1 MQLNR
6 SVMGIVFFIPV
17 CVIALFESQLD
28 PSTHRWVKDWFS
40 SPDEGGED
48 APHFQDPVVTGE
60 DAERGLQISK
70 VPFSEI
76 IKQFP
81 DTTHVS
87 SLSA

>member
-1 MQLNR
+1 
-6 SVMGIVFFIPV
+6 MGIVFFIPV

-87 SLSA
+87 